1 MHRMSLRT
9 WLLLVSVVFSLIVV
23 GGILLTAYVILAD
36 GMQAI
41 AFDVTERL
49 AATAS
54 VVTAEA
60 VQATQTVGADQLS
73 SDELAELAQAGLERH
88 LPQILNP
95 SAIGGAEYA
104 LYNQNLELIWRSA
117 PTAVA
122 GGQQADRQRT
132 RDDGVVTRT
141 RGSAGN
147 FLAGLVARARLATLV
162 IHEPVEL
169 PGGGRGVLDVTYIPR
184 SEERAIDSVRL
195 RMTLLAVS
203 SVLIMVTLMQTSMVW
218 VLNLVDNLRRAADSI
233 DAGRLDERLPDAGEN
248 EVGALAR
255 SVNRLIERLQR
266 RSEAQTRFVADA
278 SHELATPVAGIRGYT
293 SILREWGSAD
303 PKVREEAIE
312 AIDRESTRMSRLT
325 ADLLNILH
333 ADQGVVLKLEAL
345 DLNVIIRH
353 RIAGVASRWIEKN
366 LEFIGPEEES
376 CSMMGDP
383 GRIED
388 VVSILLDNA
397 AKYTPPGGTVSAQ
410 TECKRDRVTIRVS
423 DTGQGIPEAD
433 IGRIFDRFYRTEASR
448 AAGESGFGLG
458 LAIASN
464 IITSM
469 GGEIEVSS
477 VVGEGTTFTVVI
489 PRGRA

>member
-1 MHRMSLRT
+1 MRRMSLRT

-60 VQATQTVGADQLS
+60 VQATETIGGQKLS

-104 LYNQNLELIWRSA
+104 LYNQNLELIWHSA
-117 PTAVA
+117 PAAVA
-122 GGQQADRQRT
+122 TDQQPDRQRA

-141 RGSAGN
+141 KGSAGN
-147 FLAGLVARARLATLV
+147 FLAGLVNRARLATLV
-162 IHEPVEL
+162 VHEPVEL
-169 PGGGRGVLDVTYIPR
+169 PGGRGVLDVTYIPR

-195 RMTLLAVS
+195 RMALLAVS
-203 SVLIMVTLMQTSMVW
+203 SVLIMVALMQTSMVW

-233 DAGRLDERLPDAGEN
+233 DAGRLDERLPDAGQN

-266 RSEAQTRFVADA
+266 RSDAQARFVADA

-333 ADQGVVLKLEAL
+333 ADQGVVLKREAL
-345 DLNVIIRH
+345 DLNVVVRN
-353 RIAGVASRWIEKN
+353 RIAGVASRWIDKN
-366 LEFIGPEEES
+366 LEFIGPDEES

-388 VVSILLDNA
+388 IVSILLENA
-397 AKYTPPGGTVSAQ
+397 AKYTPSGGTISAQ
-410 TECKRDRVTIRVS
+410 TECRRDTVTIRVS
-423 DTGQGIPEAD
+423 DTGQGISEAD

-458 LAIASN
+458 LAIAKN

-477 VVGEGTTFTVVI
+477 IVGAGTTFTVVL